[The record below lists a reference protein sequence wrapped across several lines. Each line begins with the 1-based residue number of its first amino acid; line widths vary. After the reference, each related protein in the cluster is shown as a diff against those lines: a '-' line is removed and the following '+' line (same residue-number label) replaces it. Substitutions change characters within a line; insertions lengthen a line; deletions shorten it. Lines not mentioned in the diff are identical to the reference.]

1 MIYKEL
7 SPQLLWDNLQGGP
20 VIQSPGEVKF
30 RPVAIRQ
37 EDPMLRVKTEAGKWR
52 IFFYLGEGG
61 SVHFFC
67 SIQDFDWMRPTH
79 NGEV

>member
-1 MIYKEL
+1 
-7 SPQLLWDNLQGGP
+7 
-20 VIQSPGEVKF
+20 
-30 RPVAIRQ
+30 
-37 EDPMLRVKTEAGKWR
+37 MLAVKTEAVKWR

-67 SIQDFDWMRPTH
+67 SIQDFDWVRPTH